1 MFYKKNLL
9 LLSEYVILNVQSKLR
24 KEGYIMA
31 RPIQSGIDYFPLDV
45 SFFNDSAVDELISTY
60 GGEAPVVYLY
70 YLTKIYSEEG
80 YFFRLKPR
88 HAEVTAKNLM
98 MKRESVLTILDE
110 CSKVGLF
117 DRSLYLAGILSSHRV
132 QLTYQEAVKARSRRR
147 DIEVEGC
154 VWLLSLDE
162 TRPWIVVDG
171 IRGTMDDRSKE
182 RTAKSNYEKKKK
194 VTGTERA
201 YASGELESFL
211 VLDFDE

>member
-1 MFYKKNLL
+1 
-9 LLSEYVILNVQSKLR
+9 
-24 KEGYIMA
+24 MA

-60 GGEAPVVYLY
+60 GGGAPVVYLY

-98 MKRESVLTILDE
+98 MNREFVLTILDE

-117 DRSLYLAGILSSHRV
+117 DRALYLAGILSSRRV

-154 VWLLSLDE
+154 VWLLSSDE

-171 IRGTMDDRSKE
+171 IRGAMDDRSKE
-182 RTAKSNYEKKKK
+182 RAAKSNYEKKKK
-194 VTGTERA
+194 VTGTERT
-201 YASGELESFL
+201 YLSGELESVL
-211 VLDFDE
+211 VMEFDE

>member
-1 MFYKKNLL
+1 
-9 LLSEYVILNVQSKLR
+9 
-24 KEGYIMA
+24 MA

-45 SFFNDSAVDELISTY
+45 SFFSDSAVDELISTY
-60 GGEAPVVYLY
+60 GADAPVVYLY

-98 MKRESVLTILDE
+98 MSRETVITILEE

-117 DRSLYLAGILSSHRV
+117 DRALYRAGILSSHRV

-147 DIEVEGC
+147 DIEVEKC
-154 VWLLSLDE
+154 IWLLSPDE
-162 TRPWIVVDG
+162 TRPWIVVNG

-182 RTAKSNYEKKKK
+182 RIAKSNYQKKKK
-194 VTGTERA
+194 ETGTERT
-201 YASGELESFL
+201 YSPGELGYL
-211 VLDFDE
+211 IVTDFDE